1 MKKNRGTM
9 ENFTGRIAVVT
20 GGGTGMGRELVRQL
34 AKEGCHV
41 ATCDVSST
49 TLNETKTLALEDAPS
64 GTRVTTFIAD
74 VADESKLL
82 AFRDA
87 VASDHSTSSINILF
101 NNAGIA
107 GGGSFIDDDRSSW
120 ERTFAIDWGGV
131 YLGTRTFLPMLMEA
145 SEGHIVNTS
154 SINGIWAS
162 IGPSRPHTAYC
173 AAKFA
178 VRGFSEALITDLRVN
193 APHINVS
200 VVMPGHVGTS
210 IVINSGIAHGKEPDD
225 LNEEDLIKIRRQ
237 LSRGGMPVD
246 EVADEDLRKGVA
258 MFGEAF
264 RDLAPLSAAS
274 AATIIL
280 DGVRKK
286 TWRILVGE
294 DAVVIDEMVRRTPA
308 QVYEPEFW
316 QSLQVKGLFQGFG
329 V

>member
-1 MKKNRGTM
+1 M

-41 ATCDVSST
+41 ATCDVSSDNV
-49 TLNETKTLALEDAPS
+49 NETRTLALEEAPT
-64 GTRVTTFIAD
+64 GTRVTSFIAD
-74 VADESKLL
+74 VADESQLL

-87 VASDHSTSSINILF
+87 VESEHSTTSINLLF
-101 NNAGIA
+101 NNAGVA
-107 GGGSFIDDDRSSW
+107 GGGSFVDDERTSW

-131 YLGTRTFLPMLMEA
+131 YLGTRTFLPMLMQA
-145 SEGHIVNTS
+145 SQGHIVNTS
-154 SINGIWAS
+154 SINGIFAS
-162 IGPSRPHTAYC
+162 IGPARPHTAYS

-200 VVMPGHVGTS
+200 VVMPGHIGTS
-210 IVINSGIAHGKEPDD
+210 IVINSGIVHGKEPDD

-237 LSRGGMPVD
+237 LAQGGMPVD

-280 DGVRKK
+280 DGVRKNQ
-286 TWRILVGE
+286 WRILVGD
-294 DAVVIDEMVRRTPA
+294 DAVVIDEMVRATPEQA
-308 QVYEPEFW
+308 YEPAFW
-316 QSLQVKGLFQGFG
+316 QTLQAKGLFQGFG

>member
-1 MKKNRGTM
+1 MTDFN
-9 ENFTGRIAVVT
+9 GRIAVVT

-41 ATCDVSST
+41 ATCDISGVTLEEST
-49 TLNETKTLALEDAPS
+49 SLALADAPA
-64 GTRVTTFIAD
+64 GTRVTSFVAD
-74 VADESKLL
+74 VSDENQLR
-82 AFRDA
+82 AFRNA
-87 VASDHSTSSINILF
+87 VAEEHSTSSINLLF

-107 GGGSFIDDDRSSW
+107 GGGSFVDDERASW

-145 SEGHIVNTS
+145 KEGHIVNTS
-154 SINGIWAS
+154 SINGVFAS
-162 IGPSRPHTAYC
+162 IGLSRPHTAYC

-178 VRGFSEALITDLRVN
+178 VRGFSEALITDLRLN

-210 IVINSGIAHGKEPDD
+210 IVINSGIVHGKEPDD
-225 LNEEDLIKIRRQ
+225 LNAEDLIKIRRQ
-237 LSRGGMPVD
+237 LAQGGTPVD

-264 RDLAPLSAAS
+264 RDLAPLSASS

-280 DGVRKK
+280 DGVRKNQ
-286 TWRILVGE
+286 WRILVGE
-294 DAVVIDEMVRRTPA
+294 DAIMMDEMVRATPERA
-308 QVYEPEFW
+308 YDDEFW
-316 QSLQVKGLFQGFG
+316 QELQSKGLFQGFG

>member
-1 MKKNRGTM
+1 M

-41 ATCDVSST
+41 ATCDVAADNV
-49 TLNETKTLALEDAPS
+49 NETRTMALEEAPA
-64 GTRVTTFIAD
+64 GTRVTSFVAD
-74 VADESKLL
+74 VADESQLL

-87 VASDHSTSSINILF
+87 VESEHSTTSINLLF
-101 NNAGIA
+101 NNAGVA
-107 GGGSFIDDDRSSW
+107 GGGSFVDDERTSW

-131 YLGTRTFLPMLMEA
+131 YLGTRTFLPMLMQA
-145 SEGHIVNTS
+145 SQGHIVNTS
-154 SINGIWAS
+154 SINGIFAS
-162 IGPSRPHTAYC
+162 IGPARPHTAYS

-200 VVMPGHVGTS
+200 VVMPGHIGTS
-210 IVINSGIAHGKEPDD
+210 IVINSGIVHGKEPDD

-237 LSRGGMPVD
+237 LAQGGMPVD

-280 DGVRKK
+280 DGVRKNQ
-286 TWRILVGE
+286 WRILVGD
-294 DAVVIDEMVRRTPA
+294 DAVVIDEMVRAMPEQA
-308 QVYEPEFW
+308 YEPAFW
-316 QSLQVKGLFQGFG
+316 KTLQSKGLFQGFG

>member
-1 MKKNRGTM
+1 M

-41 ATCDVSST
+41 ATCDVASAA
-49 TLNETKTLALEDAPS
+49 LEETKSLALEDAPS

-74 VADESKLL
+74 VANESQLI
-82 AFRDA
+82 AFRGA
-87 VASDHSTSSINILF
+87 VEKDHSTTSINLLF
-101 NNAGIA
+101 NNAGVA
-107 GGGSFIDDDRSSW
+107 GGGSFVDDERSSW

-131 YLGTRTFLPMLMEA
+131 YLGTRTFLPLLMEA
-145 SEGHIVNTS
+145 TEGHIVNTS
-154 SINGIWAS
+154 SINGIFAS
-162 IGPSRPHTAYC
+162 IGPTVPHTAYS

-178 VRGFSEALITDLRVN
+178 VRGFSEALITDLRIN
-193 APHINVS
+193 APHVKVS

-210 IVINSGIAHGKEPDD
+210 IVINSGIVHGKEPDD
-225 LNEEDLIKIRRQ
+225 LNEEDLVKIRRQ
-237 LSRGGMPVD
+237 LFQGGMPVD
-246 EVADEDLRKGVA
+246 DVADEDLRKGVA

-280 DGVRKK
+280 DGVRKNQ
-286 TWRILVGE
+286 WRILVGD
-294 DAVVIDEMVRRTPA
+294 DAVVIDQMVRSTPELA
-308 QVYEPEFW
+308 YEPEFW
-316 QSLQVKGLFQGFG
+316 QSLQAQGLFQGFG

>member
-1 MKKNRGTM
+1 M

-41 ATCDVSST
+41 ATCDVASAT
-49 TLNETKTLALEDAPS
+49 VQDTKELALLDAPV
-64 GTRVTTFIAD
+64 GTRVTTFVAD
-74 VADESKLL
+74 VADESQLL

-87 VASDHSTSSINILF
+87 VAKDHSTSSINLLF

-107 GGGSFIDDDRSSW
+107 GGGSFVDDERSSW

-145 SEGHIVNTS
+145 TEGHIVNTS
-154 SINGIWAS
+154 SINGIFAS

-178 VRGFSEALITDLRVN
+178 VRGFSEALITDLRVH

-210 IVINSGIAHGKEPDD
+210 IVINSGIVHGKEPDD
-225 LNEEDLIKIRRQ
+225 LSEEDLIKIRRQ
-237 LSRGGMPVD
+237 LAQGGTPVD

-274 AATIIL
+274 AAAIIL
-280 DGVRKK
+280 DGVRQKK
-286 TWRILVGE
+286 WRILVGE
-294 DAVVIDEMVRRTPA
+294 DAVVMDEMVRATPEEA
-308 QVYEPEFW
+308 YEPAFW
-316 QSLQVKGLFQGFG
+316 QTLQSKGLFQGFG